1 MLLHSWD
8 SPGKNTGVGCH
19 FLLQRIFL
27 TQGSNPGLP
36 HCRQMLY
43 RLSRQG
49 SPYEFQNSLTNYN
62 LLFFIIEEN
71 KAQGGE
77 ASCPGPR
84 NQGLLDTINK
94 MYASF
99 TLNILCPG
107 SMRRGNA
114 DTFLW
119 THWSNT
125 FTWRMLTPESAL
137 WEELKCNVDSHPH
150 WQQVSMWCSPHQS

>member
-36 HCRQMLY
+36 HCRQMLCH
-43 RLSRQG
+43 LNRQG
-49 SPYEFQNSLTNYN
+49 SPYEFQNSLMNYN

-84 NQGLLDTINK
+84 NQGLSDTINK

-99 TLNILCPG
+99 HASLVAQAVKHLPT
-107 SMRRGNA
+107 M
-114 DTFLW
+114 W
-119 THWSNT
+119 E
-125 FTWRMLTPESAL
+125 TWVRSLGREDPLEKEMETYSSIPT
-137 WEELKCNVDSHPH
+137 
-150 WQQVSMWCSPHQS
+150 